1 MAVDSIGAASLTTT
15 TPQNAAVGQDDFL
28 KILLT
33 QLRFQDPLKP
43 MDNQEFI
50 AQLAQF
56 SSLEFTRQQGERIDA
71 LLTIQS
77 ASQSLTLMGRTVQVA
92 TDGGGQEVGS
102 VSAIRFDN
110 GNPLLTIRTA
120 AGAFLTDVRLSQ
132 VSLVNNTT
140 TADSGSTGTP
150 GTTGTTGTPA
160 TTGTTTGTP

>member
-1 MAVDSIGAASLTTT
+1 SLIAN
-15 TPQNAAVGQDDFL
+15 TPQNATVGQEDFL

-56 SSLEFTRQQGERIDA
+56 SSLEFTRQNGESINA

-92 TDGGGQEVGS
+92 TESGGQEVGA
-102 VSAIRFDN
+102 VTAIRLHN
-110 GNPLLTIRTA
+110 GTPLLPTPTA
-120 AGAFLTDVRLSQ
+120 GGAFLPAVRLSQ
-132 VSLVNNTT
+132 VSLVNNTV
-140 TADSGSTGTP
+140 ASAPDP
-150 GTTGTTGTPA
+150 PPPA
-160 TTGTTTGTP
+160 TTPPATTPPATPGS

>member
-1 MAVDSIGAASLTTT
+1 MAIDSIGAASLAVN
-15 TPQNAAVGQDDFL
+15 TPQNAVVGQEEFL

-92 TDGGGQEVGS
+92 TEGGGQEVGA
-102 VSAIRFDN
+102 VTAIRFDN

-132 VSLVNNTT
+132 VSLVNNSAP
-140 TADSGSTGTP
+140 TASDTAGTAA
-150 GTTGTTGTPA
+150 TTGTP
-160 TTGTTTGTP
+160 TTTGTP

>member
-1 MAVDSIGAASLTTT
+1 MAIDSIGAASLAVN
-15 TPQNAAVGQDDFL
+15 TPQNAVVGQEEFL

-77 ASQSLTLMGRTVQVA
+77 ASQSLTLIGRTVQVA
-92 TDGGGQEVGS
+92 TDGGGQEVGA
-102 VSAIRFDN
+102 VTAIRFDN

-120 AGAFLTDVRLSQ
+120 AGAFLTDVRLAQ
-132 VSLVNNTT
+132 VSLVNNSAAT
-140 TADSGSTGTP
+140 TASD
-150 GTTGTTGTPA
+150 TTGTPA
-160 TTGTTTGTP
+160 TTGTPTTTGTP

>member
-1 MAVDSIGAASLTTT
+1 MAIDSIGAASLAVN
-15 TPQNAAVGQDDFL
+15 TPQNAVVGQEEFL

-77 ASQSLTLMGRTVQVA
+77 ASQSLTLIGRTVEVA
-92 TDGGGQEVGS
+92 TDGGAREVGA
-102 VSAIRFDN
+102 VTAIRFDN

-132 VSLVNNTT
+132 VSLVNNT
-140 TADSGSTGTP
+140 AAASS
-150 GTTGTTGTPA
+150 GTTGTPA
-160 TTGTTTGTP
+160 TTGTP

>member
-1 MAVDSIGAASLTTT
+1 MAIDSIGAASLAVN
-15 TPQNAAVGQDDFL
+15 TPQNAVVGQEEFL

-77 ASQSLTLMGRTVQVA
+77 ASQSLTLIGRTVQVA
-92 TDGGGQEVGS
+92 TENGGQEVGA
-102 VSAIRFDN
+102 VTAIRFDN

-120 AGAFLTDVRLSQ
+120 AGAFLTDVRLAQ
-132 VSLVNNTT
+132 VSLVNNSAAT
-140 TADSGSTGTP
+140 TASD
-150 GTTGTTGTPA
+150 TTGTPA
-160 TTGTTTGTP
+160 TTGTPTTTGTP

>member
-1 MAVDSIGAASLTTT
+1 MAIDSIGAASLAVN
-15 TPQNAAVGQDDFL
+15 TPQNAVVGQEEFL

-92 TDGGGQEVGS
+92 TENGGQEVGA

-132 VSLVNNTT
+132 VSLVNNTAAT
-140 TADSGSTGTP
+140 TASDTTGTAATP
-150 GTTGTTGTPA
+150 GTP
-160 TTGTTTGTP
+160 TTTGTP

>member
-1 MAVDSIGAASLTTT
+1 MAVDSIGAASLIAS

-56 SSLEFTRQQGERIDA
+56 SSLEFTRQNGESINA

-77 ASQSLTLMGRTVQVA
+77 ASQALTLMGRTVQVA
-92 TDGGGQEVGS
+92 TASGGREVGA
-102 VSAIRFDN
+102 VTAIRFDN

-132 VSLVNNTT
+132 VSLVDN
-140 TADSGSTGTP
+140 AVASAQ
-150 GTTGTTGTPA
+150 GTTPPA
-160 TTGTTTGTP
+160 TTPPATTPPATTPGS

>member
-1 MAVDSIGAASLTTT
+1 MAIDSIGAASLAVN
-15 TPQNAAVGQDDFL
+15 TPQNAVVGQEEFL

-56 SSLEFTRQQGERIDA
+56 SGLEFTRQQSERIDA

-77 ASQSLTLMGRTVQVA
+77 ASQSLTLIGRTVEVA
-92 TDGGGQEVGS
+92 MQGGSREVGA
-102 VSAIRFDN
+102 VTAIRFDN

-132 VSLVNNTT
+132 VSLVNNTV
-140 TADSGSTGTP
+140 ASSTPTPPSPGTP
-150 GTTGTTGTPA
+150 PA
-160 TTGTTTGTP
+160 TPGGQ

>member
-1 MAVDSIGAASLTTT
+1 MAIDSIGAASLTAS

-56 SSLEFTRQQGERIDA
+56 SSLEFTRQNGESINA

-92 TDGGGQEVGS
+92 TENGGQEVGA
-102 VSAIRFDN
+102 VTAIRFDN

-132 VSLVNNTT
+132 VSLVNNSTAS
-140 TADSGSTGTP
+140 TADPTPPAATPPATP
-150 GTTGTTGTPA
+150 GS
-160 TTGTTTGTP
+160 

>member
-1 MAVDSIGAASLTTT
+1 MAIDSIGAASLAAN
-15 TPQNAAVGQDDFL
+15 TPQNAIVGQEEFL

-56 SSLEFTRQQGERIDA
+56 SGLEFSRQQSERIDA

-77 ASQSLTLMGRTVQVA
+77 ASQSLTLIGRTVEVA
-92 TDGGGQEVGS
+92 TQSGREVGS
-102 VSAIRFDN
+102 VTAIRFDN

-120 AGAFLTDVRLSQ
+120 AGAFLTDVRPSQ
-132 VSLVNNTT
+132 VALVNNTAAAPS
-140 TADSGSTGTP
+140 TAAAP
-150 GTTGTTGTPA
+150 GGQ
-160 TTGTTTGTP
+160 

>member
-1 MAVDSIGAASLTTT
+1 MAIDSIGAASLAVN
-15 TPQNAAVGQDDFL
+15 TPQNAVVGQEEFL

-33 QLRFQDPLKP
+33 QLKFQDPLKP

-77 ASQSLTLMGRTVQVA
+77 ASQSLTLIGRTVEVA
-92 TDGGGQEVGS
+92 TQSGREVGS
-102 VSAIRFDN
+102 VTAIRFDN
-110 GNPLLTIRTA
+110 GSPLLTVRTA

-132 VSLVNNTT
+132 VSLVNNTAASS
-140 TADSGSTGTP
+140 TAASGSQ
-150 GTTGTTGTPA
+150 
-160 TTGTTTGTP
+160 